1 MDQFMDKDRSV
12 SNIQQNILPH
22 AIRKSLEKMFGKHEA
37 DSIIEDGCNLFGK
50 PETKVLSNYILFSKM
65 IEKMFSKLGKQHIL
79 EKVEKDLKEQG
90 LI

>member
-1 MDQFMDKDRSV
+1 MNHFIDKDQSRSNV
-12 SNIQQNILPH
+12 QQNLLPH
-22 AIRKSLEKMFGKHEA
+22 ALRKSLEKMFGKHEA

-65 IEKMFSKLGKQHIL
+65 IEKMFGKLGKEHIL
-79 EKVEKDLKEQG
+79 EKVEKDLKEQD